1 MIFKHNVQNHA
12 KIHLDDKM
20 TMNNIFFFELR
31 LKLKP

>member
-20 TMNNIFFFELR
+20 TMNNFFFVLR